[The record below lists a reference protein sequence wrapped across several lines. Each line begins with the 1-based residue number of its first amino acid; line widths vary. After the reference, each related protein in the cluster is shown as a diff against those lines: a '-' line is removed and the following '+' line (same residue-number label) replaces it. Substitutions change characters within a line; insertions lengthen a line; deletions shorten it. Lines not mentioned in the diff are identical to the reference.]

1 MSAFMPAAEK
11 FVLCL
16 DFGGTKLAAGVLELC
31 SHRLLDARQIKTRA
45 AAGAEAVYGDM
56 IKLAESLQGVE
67 KIEAVGV
74 CYGGYARNNNVLLSI
89 HTRGWHDFPLRE
101 RLSAH
106 FGVAQVQV
114 ANDANAVALSEF
126 RFGAGRGVH
135 SMLFVTVS
143 TGIGGGIIIDGR
155 VHEGAEGI
163 SGEIGHVIVEPNGS
177 QCSCGH
183 RGCLEAIAAGPAIA
197 ASTRVYLE
205 SHPEIPSA
213 LRSAEAITAQT
224 IARLAEDGDEVSVEQ
239 MRRAARYLGLA
250 VGNAVNLLDVERV
263 IIGGGVSRSGKVWW
277 DEVRATVDSIVLPW
291 HSHVDVLP
299 SALGTHEG
307 IWGAAA
313 LLENT

>member
-1 MSAFMPAAEK
+1 MSAAEK

-16 DFGGTKLAAGVLELC
+16 DFGGTKLAAGVMELC
-31 SHRLLDARQIKTRA
+31 SQRLLDARTIKTRR
-45 AAGAEAVYGDM
+45 AAGAEVVYSDM
-56 IKLAESLQGVE
+56 IELAESLESVE

-89 HTRGWHDFPLRE
+89 HTQGWHNFPLRE

-106 FGVAQVQV
+106 FGVSQVRI
-114 ANDANAVALSEF
+114 ANDANAIALSEF
-126 RFGAGRGVH
+126 RFGAGRGAG

-143 TGIGGGIIIDGR
+143 TGVGGGIILDGR

-163 SGEIGHVIVEPNGS
+163 AGEIGHVVVEPNGP

-183 RGCLEAIAAGPAIA
+183 RGCLEAVAAGPAIA
-197 ASTRVYLE
+197 RSARAYLE
-205 SHPEIPSA
+205 AHPEVPSA
-213 LRSAEAITAQT
+213 LRSAEAVTAQT
-224 IARLAEDGDEVSVEQ
+224 VARLAEEGDEVAVRQ
-239 MRRAARYLGLA
+239 MQRAARYLGMA

-263 IIGGGVSRSGKVWW
+263 IVGGGVSRSGKVWW

-313 LLENT
+313 LLDGT

>member
-1 MSAFMPAAEK
+1 MSAAEK

-16 DFGGTKLAAGVLELC
+16 DFGGTKLAAGVMELC
-31 SHRLLDARQIKTRA
+31 SQQLLDARTIKTRA
-45 AAGAEAVYGDM
+45 AEGAEVVYGDM
-56 IKLAESLQGVE
+56 IELAESLWSVE

-89 HTRGWHDFPLRE
+89 HTKGWHNFPLRE

-106 FGVAQVQV
+106 FGVSQVRV
-114 ANDANAVALSEF
+114 ANDANAIALSEF
-126 RFGAGRGVH
+126 RFGAGRGVG

-143 TGIGGGIIIDGR
+143 TGVGGGIIIDGK

-163 SGEIGHVIVEPNGS
+163 AGEIGHVIVEPNGTK
-177 QCSCGH
+177 CSCGH
-183 RGCLEAIAAGPAIA
+183 YGCLEAVASGTAIA
-197 ASTRVYLE
+197 ASTRAWLE
-205 SHPEIPSA
+205 AHPDMPSA
-213 LRSAEAITAQT
+213 LRSVEAITTQT
-224 IARLAEDGDEVSVEQ
+224 IARLAQGGDQVAVEQ
-239 MRRAARYLGLA
+239 MQRAARYLGMA

-263 IIGGGVSRSGKVWW
+263 VIGGGVSRSGSVWW

-313 LLENT
+313 LLQDR